1 MEEKELNQNKWK
13 RLFFLLLGFNVA
25 MILLISISL
34 FILLNKPIEE
44 KEREE
49 ELLYENRDGISF
61 QIETNKRDLNR
72 MINHYIEE
80 NFGNIDYHISLK
92 DRVELYGILSIFG
105 LTVDLKMTFEPVVL
119 NNGDLELHQKDMYVG
134 KLQVSPSLVLKLIKS
149 SYQFPNWVMIE
160 PNKEKVYLSIR
171 HLELKSD
178 MKVRIKQFD
187 LREDRIKISLQV
199 PI

>member
-1 MEEKELNQNKWK
+1 MNQNKWK

>member
-1 MEEKELNQNKWK
+1 LEEKELNQNKWK